1 VEKVTKLLPVG
12 AALGAGA
19 ALLVLAGCAAG
30 PDYREPKI
38 TVPARFDGTTAG
50 QYSTNAPLLR
60 WWGTFSDPYL
70 TNLVAIALTNNL
82 DLRVAEANI
91 REARALRREAQFDFL
106 PVVNAS
112 GGYREGLL
120 SEATAPGLSRGE
132 RRTGLFDAGFDALW
146 ELDLFGRVR
155 RSVEARTAQTEAAMA
170 ALENFYVTLTS
181 EIARNYFELRGL
193 QNELGVA
200 LKNAENQKQ
209 TLAITQAR
217 LEGGRGTELDV
228 ARARAQW
235 TATLA
240 LIPPL
245 QSGISAAIHRL
256 SVLTGQQPNALK
268 AALEKESPLPPL
280 PSLVNIGNP
289 EELLRRRPDIR
300 VAERNLA
307 AATAGIGI
315 VTADLF
321 PRVTFNGNIALES
334 SSFTGLGAAGSETW
348 SFGPRISWAA
358 LDYGH
363 VRARIRAAGAR
374 ADASLAQ
381 YEQTVLS
388 ALEETENALV
398 DFGREQER
406 MSYLQQTVES
416 SRSASQLAQQRFDAG
431 AVDFLVVLD
440 AERALLDAED
450 QLARSQTRTLTSL
463 VSVYKALGGSI

>member
-1 VEKVTKLLPVG
+1 
-12 AALGAGA
+12 
-19 ALLVLAGCAAG
+19 
-30 PDYREPKI
+30 
-38 TVPARFDGTTAG
+38 
-50 QYSTNAPLLR
+50 
-60 WWGTFSDPYL
+60 
-70 TNLVAIALTNNL
+70 
-82 DLRVAEANI
+82 
-91 REARALRREAQFDFL
+91 
-106 PVVNAS
+106 
-112 GGYREGLL
+112 
-120 SEATAPGLSRGE
+120 
-132 RRTGLFDAGFDALW
+132 
-146 ELDLFGRVR
+146 
-155 RSVEARTAQTEAAMA
+155 MA

-181 EIARNYFELRGL
+181 EMARNYFELRGL

-268 AALEKESPLPPL
+268 TALEKQSPLPPL
-280 PSLVNIGNP
+280 PSLVNIGKP

-334 SSFTGLGAAGSETW
+334 SSFTGLGASGSETW

-416 SRSASQLAQQRFDAG
+416 SRAASQLAQQRFDAG